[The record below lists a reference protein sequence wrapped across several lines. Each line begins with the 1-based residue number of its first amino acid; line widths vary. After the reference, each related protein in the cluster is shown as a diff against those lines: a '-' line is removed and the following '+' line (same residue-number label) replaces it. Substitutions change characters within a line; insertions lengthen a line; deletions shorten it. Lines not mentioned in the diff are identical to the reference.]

1 MDNELNHIGHGTW
14 DCGTRDSETQ
24 DLTAIARHIRELILT
39 ALAEAGSGHTGGS
52 LDLVDIFTVLYF
64 KHLRH
69 HPQEPLWPERDR
81 VVLSIGH
88 TAPVLYATLAAAGYF
103 PEEEMLTL
111 RKLGSRL
118 QGHPSY
124 EFRLPGVETC
134 SGSLGQ
140 GLGVAL
146 GMALAAKMDSST
158 ESETLRR
165 VFCIMGDGEQQEGSV
180 WETAMAAAHH
190 KVDNLCVI
198 IDRNRLQIDG
208 PTEQVMG
215 IDPLRDKWRT
225 FGWNTLEIDGHDF
238 SQILMALDQ
247 ADQMKEKPTVI
258 IADTVMGKGIP
269 SIENDYHWHGK
280 VPTKEELTKFL
291 EELKS

>member
-1 MDNELNHIGHGTW
+1 MDMVNLDEK
-14 DCGTRDSETQ
+14 
-24 DLTAIARHIRELILT
+24 ARHIRELILT

-64 KHLRH
+64 DHLRH
-69 HPQEPLWPERDR
+69 DPVNPQWEGRDK

-103 PEEEMLTL
+103 PEAEMMTL

-124 EFRLPGVETC
+124 AFQLPGLETC

-140 GLGVAL
+140 GIGVAL
-146 GMALAAKMDSST
+146 GMALTAKMDGMAS
-158 ESETLRR
+158 R
-165 VFCIMGDGEQQEGSV
+165 VYCVMGDGEQQEGSV

-190 KVDNLCVI
+190 QVDNLCVI

-208 PTEQVMG
+208 GTEEVMG
-215 IDPLRDKWRT
+215 IDPLRDKWT
-225 FGWNTLEIDGHDF
+225 AFGWKAVEIDGHDF
-238 SQILMALDQ
+238 SQIKTALEMADMTKGQ
-247 ADQMKEKPTVI
+247 PTVI
-258 IADTVMGKGIP
+258 IANTIMGKGVK
-269 SIENDYHWHGK
+269 SIENNNQWHGK
-280 VPTKEELTKFL
+280 VPSKEQLEGFL
-291 EELKS
+291 EEVRSYGI

>member
-1 MDNELNHIGHGTW
+1 MVDFESKAT
-14 DCGTRDSETQ
+14 
-24 DLTAIARHIRELILT
+24 HIRELILN

-64 KHLRH
+64 DHQRH
-69 HPQEPLWPERDR
+69 RPSDPQWEGRDK

-103 PEEEMLTL
+103 PEEEMMTL

-124 EFRLPGVETC
+124 EFKLPGLETC

-146 GMALAAKMDSST
+146 GMALSAKMDGKPT
-158 ESETLRR
+158 R
-165 VFCIMGDGEQQEGSV
+165 VFCVMGDGEQQEGSV
-180 WETAMAAAHH
+180 WETAMAAAHY
-190 KVDNLCVI
+190 KADNLCAI

-208 PTEQVMG
+208 GTEEVMG
-215 IDPLRDKWRT
+215 IDPLKDKWVA
-225 FGWNTLEIDGHDF
+225 FGWKAIEIDGHDY
-238 SQILMALDQ
+238 SQIKMALEM
-247 ADQMKEKPTVI
+247 ADKTKGQPTVI
-258 IADTVMGKGIP
+258 IADTVMGKGVA
-269 SIENDYHWHGK
+269 SIENNNQWHGK
-280 VPTKEELTKFL
+280 VPSKEQLTEFL
-291 EELKS
+291 REVKGER

>member
-1 MDNELNHIGHGTW
+1 MNPLE
-14 DCGTRDSETQ
+14 
-24 DLTAIARHIRELILT
+24 AKAKHIRELILT

-52 LDLVDIFTVLYF
+52 LDLVDVFTVLYF
-64 KHLRH
+64 NHLRH
-69 HPQEPLWPERDR
+69 DPKRPDWADRDK

-118 QGHPSY
+118 QGHPSF
-124 EFRLPGVETC
+124 EFRLPGLETC

-146 GMALAAKMDSST
+146 GMALAAKMDGPST
-158 ESETLRR
+158 GSGTVNR

-180 WETAMAAAHH
+180 WESAMAAAHH
-190 KVDNLCVI
+190 KVDNLCAI

-208 PTEQVMG
+208 GTEKVMA
-215 IDPLRDKWRT
+215 IDPLRDKWAA
-225 FGWNTLEIDGHDF
+225 FGWHTIEIDGHDM
-238 SQILMALDQ
+238 SQIKMALEL
-247 ADQMKEKPTVI
+247 ADKEQGRPTVI
-258 IADTVMGKGIP
+258 IADTIMGKGVK
-269 SIENDYHWHGK
+269 SIEDNNQWHGK
-280 VPTKEELTKFL
+280 VPTKEQLPMFLNEL
-291 EELKS
+291 S

>member
-1 MDNELNHIGHGTW
+1 MNPLE
-14 DCGTRDSETQ
+14 
-24 DLTAIARHIRELILT
+24 AKAKHIRELILT

-52 LDLVDIFTVLYF
+52 LDLVDVFIVLYF
-64 KHLRH
+64 NHLRH
-69 HPQEPLWPERDR
+69 DPKRPDWADRDK

-118 QGHPSY
+118 QGHPSF
-124 EFRLPGVETC
+124 EFRLPGLETS

-146 GMALAAKMDSST
+146 GMALAAKMDGPST
-158 ESETLRR
+158 GSGTVSR

-180 WETAMAAAHH
+180 WESAMAAAHH
-190 KVDNLCVI
+190 KVDNLCAI

-208 PTEQVMG
+208 GTEKVMA
-215 IDPLRDKWRT
+215 IDPLRDKWT
-225 FGWNTLEIDGHDF
+225 AFGWHTIEIDGHDM
-238 SQILMALDQ
+238 SQIKMALEL
-247 ADQMKEKPTVI
+247 ADKEQGKPTVI
-258 IADTVMGKGIP
+258 IADTIMGKGVK
-269 SIENDYHWHGK
+269 SIEDNNQWHDK
-280 VPTKEELTKFL
+280 VPTKEQLPMFLNEL
-291 EELKS
+291 S

>member
-1 MDNELNHIGHGTW
+1 MIDFKNKAT
-14 DCGTRDSETQ
+14 
-24 DLTAIARHIRELILT
+24 HIRELVLT

-64 KHLRH
+64 DHLRH
-69 HPQEPLWPERDR
+69 DPHNPQWEDRDK

-103 PEEEMLTL
+103 PEEEMMTL

-124 EFRLPGVETC
+124 EFQLPGLETC

-146 GMALAAKMDSST
+146 GMAMVAKMDGKQN
-158 ESETLRR
+158 R
-165 VFCIMGDGEQQEGSV
+165 VFCVMGDGEQQEGSV
-180 WETAMAAAHH
+180 WETAMAAAHY
-190 KVDNLCVI
+190 KADNLCAI

-208 PTEQVMG
+208 GTEEVMG
-215 IDPLRDKWRT
+215 IDPLRDKWIA
-225 FGWNTLEIDGHDF
+225 FGWKALEIDGHDL
-238 SQILMALDQ
+238 SQIKTALEMADITKGQ
-247 ADQMKEKPTVI
+247 PTVI
-258 IADTVMGKGIP
+258 IANTVMGKGVP
-269 SIENDYHWHGK
+269 SIENNNAWHGK
-280 VPTKEELTKFL
+280 VPTKEQLPIFLKELLTPNC
-291 EELKS
+291 

>member
-1 MDNELNHIGHGTW
+1 MTEL
-14 DCGTRDSETQ
+14 Q
-24 DLTAIARHIRELILT
+24 DLEVKAKHIRELILT
-39 ALAEAGSGHTGGS
+39 ALTEAGSGHTGGS

-64 KHLRH
+64 NHLCH
-69 HPQEPLWPERDR
+69 DPQNPLWEDRDK

-103 PEEEMLTL
+103 HEAEMLTL

-146 GMALAAKMDSST
+146 GMALAAKMDGKPN
-158 ESETLRR
+158 R

-190 KVDNLCVI
+190 KVDNLCAI

-208 PTEQVMG
+208 GTEKVMA
-215 IDPLRDKWRT
+215 IDPLRDKWT
-225 FGWNTLEIDGHDF
+225 AFGWHTIEIDGHDM
-238 SQILMALDQ
+238 SQIKMALEM
-247 ADQMKEKPTVI
+247 ADNEKDRPTVI
-258 IADTVMGKGIP
+258 IADTIMGKGVR

-280 VPTKEELTKFL
+280 VPTKDELPLFL
-291 EELKS
+291 NDLKS

>member
-1 MDNELNHIGHGTW
+1 MI
-14 DCGTRDSETQ
+14 
-24 DLTAIARHIRELILT
+24 DLEVKAKHIRELILT

-52 LDLVDIFTVLYF
+52 LDLVDVFTVLYF
-64 KHLRH
+64 NHLRH
-69 HPQEPLWPERDR
+69 NSQNPLWEDRDK

-124 EFRLPGVETC
+124 EVGLPGVETC

-146 GMALAAKMDSST
+146 GLAMAAKMDGKPN
-158 ESETLRR
+158 R
-165 VFCIMGDGEQQEGSV
+165 VFCVMGDGEQQEGSV
-180 WETAMAAAHH
+180 WEAAMAAAHH
-190 KVDNLCVI
+190 KVDNLCAI

-208 PTEQVMG
+208 GTEKVMA
-215 IDPLRDKWRT
+215 IDPLRDKWKA
-225 FGWNTLEIDGHDF
+225 FGWHAIEIDGHDF
-238 SQILMALDQ
+238 GQIKMALEI
-247 ADQMKEKPTVI
+247 ADKEQGRPTVI
-258 IADTVMGKGIP
+258 IADTTMAKGVK
-269 SIENDYHWHGK
+269 SIENDYRWHGK
-280 VPTKEELTKFL
+280 VPTKDELGGFL
-291 EELKS
+291 EELFS

>member
-1 MDNELNHIGHGTW
+1 MMDLK
-14 DCGTRDSETQ
+14 SQ
-24 DLTAIARHIRELILT
+24 AIHIRELILKP
-39 ALAEAGSGHTGGS
+39 LAEAGSGHTGGS

-64 KHLRH
+64 DHLRH
-69 HPQEPLWPERDR
+69 DPTNPNWEGRDK

-103 PEEEMLTL
+103 PEEELMTL

-124 EFRLPGVETC
+124 EFKLPGLETC

-146 GMALAAKMDSST
+146 GMAMAAKMDAKSD
-158 ESETLRR
+158 EGKETKPNR

-190 KVDNLCVI
+190 KADNLCAI

-208 PTEQVMG
+208 GTEEVMG
-215 IDPLRDKWRT
+215 IDPLKDKWIA
-225 FGWNTLEIDGHDF
+225 FGWHAIEIDGHDLG
-238 SQILMALDQ
+238 QIKMALEM
-247 ADQMKEKPTVI
+247 ADQTQGKPTVI
-258 IADTVMGKGIP
+258 IADTVMGKGVP
-269 SIENDYHWHGK
+269 SIENNNAWHGK
-280 VPTKEELTKFL
+280 VPTKEQVEEMLGELRT
-291 EELKS
+291 ENGEVRGES

>member
-1 MDNELNHIGHGTW
+1 MVDYFEK
-14 DCGTRDSETQ
+14 
-24 DLTAIARHIRELILT
+24 ARHIRELILT
-39 ALAEAGSGHTGGS
+39 ALVEAGSGHTGGS

-64 KHLRH
+64 GHLRH
-69 HPQEPLWPERDR
+69 DPTNPSWPERDK

-103 PEEEMLTL
+103 PEEEMMTL

-124 EFRLPGVETC
+124 EYKLPGLETC

-146 GMALAAKMDSST
+146 GMALTAKIDGMPN
-158 ESETLRR
+158 R

-180 WETAMAAAHH
+180 WEAAMAAAHY
-190 KVDNLCVI
+190 KLDNLCAV

-208 PTEQVMG
+208 GTEEVMG
-215 IDPLRDKWRT
+215 IVPLIDKWKA
-225 FGWNTLEIDGHDF
+225 FGWKAIEIDGHDYG
-238 SQILMALDQ
+238 QIQLAFRK
-247 ADQMKEKPTVI
+247 ADETKGRPTMI
-258 IADTVMGKGIP
+258 IADTIMGKGVP
-269 SIENDYHWHGK
+269 TIENNNRWHGK
-280 VPTKEELTKFL
+280 VPSREQLSEFLRELRSEKGMS
-291 EELKS
+291 E

>member
-1 MDNELNHIGHGTW
+1 MIDNQKALQGK
-14 DCGTRDSETQ
+14 
-24 DLTAIARHIRELILT
+24 AKHIRKLILI

-52 LDLVDIFTVLYF
+52 LDLVDVFTVLYF
-64 KHLRH
+64 NHLRH
-69 HPQEPLWPERDR
+69 DPQNPRWEGRDK

-103 PEEEMLTL
+103 PEDEMLTL

-124 EFRLPGVETC
+124 EVHLPGIETC

-140 GLGVAL
+140 GLGVAF
-146 GMALAAKMDSST
+146 GMALAAKMDGPSAGLG
-158 ESETLRR
+158 TLNR

-190 KVDNLCVI
+190 KTGNLCVI

-208 PTEQVMG
+208 NTEKVMAV
-215 IDPLRDKWRT
+215 DPLRDKWT
-225 FGWNTLEIDGHDF
+225 AFGWHAIEIDGHDF
-238 SQILMALDQ
+238 SQIKMALEI
-247 ADQMKEKPTVI
+247 ADKEVDRPTVI
-258 IADTVMGKGIP
+258 IANTIMGKGVR
-269 SIENDYHWHGK
+269 SIENDYRWHGK
-280 VPTKEELTKFL
+280 VPSKAELPHSLAEL
-291 EELKS
+291 ELAI

>member
-1 MDNELNHIGHGTW
+1 MSMLE
-14 DCGTRDSETQ
+14 EK
-24 DLTAIARHIRELILT
+24 ARHIRELILT

-52 LDLVDIFTVLYF
+52 LDLADIFTVLYF
-64 KHLRH
+64 DHLRH
-69 HPQEPLWPERDR
+69 DPKNPTWEGRDK

-124 EFRLPGVETC
+124 EFQLPGLETC

-140 GLGVAL
+140 GLGVSL
-146 GMALAAKMDSST
+146 GLALAAKMDGPSTSSGT
-158 ESETLRR
+158 VNR

-180 WETAMAAAHH
+180 WETAMAAAHY
-190 KVDNLCVI
+190 KVDNLCAI

-208 PTEQVMG
+208 GTEKVMA
-215 IDPLRDKWRT
+215 IDPLRDKWT
-225 FGWNTLEIDGHDF
+225 AFGWHTIEIDGHDLE
-238 SQILMALDQ
+238 QIKMALEL
-247 ADQMKEKPTVI
+247 ADKEQGRPTVI
-258 IADTVMGKGIP
+258 ISNTIMGKGVK
-269 SIENDYHWHGK
+269 SIEDNNQWHGK
-280 VPTKEELTKFL
+280 VPTKEQLPMFL
-291 EELKS
+291 NELK

>member
-1 MDNELNHIGHGTW
+1 MTFLE
-14 DCGTRDSETQ
+14 EK
-24 DLTAIARHIRELILT
+24 AKHIRQLILT
-39 ALAEAGSGHTGGS
+39 ALAEASSGHTGGS

-64 KHLRH
+64 NHLRH
-69 HPQEPLWPERDR
+69 DPQHPKWEDRDK

-124 EFRLPGVETC
+124 EFRLPGLETC

-146 GMALAAKMDSST
+146 GMALAAKMDGHST
-158 ESETLRR
+158 DSGTVNRI
-165 VFCIMGDGEQQEGSV
+165 FCIMGDGEQQEGSV

-190 KVDNLCVI
+190 KAENLCAI

-208 PTEQVMG
+208 GTEKVMA
-215 IDPLRDKWRT
+215 IDPLRDKWT
-225 FGWNTLEIDGHDF
+225 AFGWHTIEIDGHDM
-238 SQILMALDQ
+238 SQIKMALDL
-247 ADQMKEKPTVI
+247 ADQEKGRPTVI
-258 IADTVMGKGIP
+258 IADTIMGKGVK
-269 SIENDYHWHGK
+269 SIEDNNQWHGK
-280 VPTKEELTKFL
+280 VPTKEQIKGFI
-291 EELKS
+291 EELNN

>member
-1 MDNELNHIGHGTW
+1 MDL
-14 DCGTRDSETQ
+14 Q
-24 DLTAIARHIRELILT
+24 AKAKHIRELILT

-64 KHLRH
+64 NHLRH
-69 HPQEPLWPERDR
+69 DPKHPDWEGRDR

-103 PEEEMLTL
+103 PEDEMLTL

-124 EFRLPGVETC
+124 EFRLPGLETS

-146 GMALAAKMDSST
+146 GMALAAKMDGTSVGSGT
-158 ESETLRR
+158 VNR

-180 WETAMAAAHH
+180 WESAMAAAHH
-190 KVDNLCVI
+190 KLDNLCAI

-208 PTEQVMG
+208 GTEKVMA
-215 IDPLRDKWRT
+215 IDPLRDKWAA
-225 FGWNTLEIDGHDF
+225 FGWHTIEIDGHDF
-238 SQILMALDQ
+238 SQIKMALEM
-247 ADQMKEKPTVI
+247 ADNEKDKPTVI
-258 IADTVMGKGIP
+258 IADTIMGKGVK
-269 SIENDYHWHGK
+269 SIENNNQWHGK
-280 VPTKEELTKFL
+280 VPTKEQLKDFLHELHQ
-291 EELKS
+291 

>member
-1 MDNELNHIGHGTW
+1 ME
-14 DCGTRDSETQ
+14 EK
-24 DLTAIARHIRELILT
+24 AKHIRKLILT

-64 KHLRH
+64 NHLRH
-69 HPQEPLWPERDR
+69 DPRRPQWEGRDK

-111 RKLGSRL
+111 RKIGGRL
-118 QGHPSY
+118 QGHPSL
-124 EFRLPGVETC
+124 ETHLPGLETS

-146 GMALAAKMDSST
+146 GMALAAKMDGPST
-158 ESETLRR
+158 GSGTVNR
-165 VFCIMGDGEQQEGSV
+165 VFCIMGDGEQQEGGV

-190 KVDNLCVI
+190 KADNLCAI

-208 PTEQVMG
+208 GTETVMA
-215 IDPLRDKWRT
+215 IDPLRDKWSS
-225 FGWNTLEIDGHDF
+225 FGWNTIEINGHDME
-238 SQILMALDQ
+238 QIKMALDL
-247 ADQMKEKPTVI
+247 ADHWQSGPTVI
-258 IADTVMGKGIP
+258 IANTIMGKGVK
-269 SIENDYHWHGK
+269 SIENDYRWHGK
-280 VPTKEELTKFL
+280 APSKEQLKDFLDELA
-291 EELKS
+291 

>member
-1 MDNELNHIGHGTW
+1 MDL
-14 DCGTRDSETQ
+14 Q
-24 DLTAIARHIRELILT
+24 AKAKHIRELILT
-39 ALAEAGSGHTGGS
+39 ALAEGGSGHTGGS

-64 KHLRH
+64 NHLRH
-69 HPQEPLWPERDR
+69 DPKHPDWEGRDR

-103 PEEEMLTL
+103 PEDEMLTL

-124 EFRLPGVETC
+124 EFRLPGLETC

-146 GMALAAKMDSST
+146 GMALAAKMDGTST
-158 ESETLRR
+158 SSETVNR

-180 WETAMAAAHH
+180 WESAMAAAHH
-190 KVDNLCVI
+190 KLDNLCAI

-208 PTEQVMG
+208 GTEKVMA
-215 IDPLRDKWRT
+215 IDPLRDKWAA
-225 FGWNTLEIDGHDF
+225 FGWHTIEIDGHDF
-238 SQILMALDQ
+238 SQIKMALEM
-247 ADQMKEKPTVI
+247 ADNEKSKPTVI
-258 IADTVMGKGIP
+258 ITNTIMGKGVK
-269 SIENDYHWHGK
+269 SIENNNQWHGK
-280 VPTKEELTKFL
+280 VPTKEQLKDFLHELHQ
-291 EELKS
+291 

>member
-1 MDNELNHIGHGTW
+1 MTFLE
-14 DCGTRDSETQ
+14 EK
-24 DLTAIARHIRELILT
+24 ARHIRRLILI

-64 KHLRH
+64 DHLRH
-69 HPQEPLWPERDR
+69 DPQHPDWEGRDK

-118 QGHPSY
+118 QGHPSF
-124 EFRLPGVETC
+124 EFRLPGLETC

-140 GLGVAL
+140 GLGVAM
-146 GMALAAKMDSST
+146 GMALAAKMDGPST
-158 ESETLRR
+158 FRQAQGSGTVNR

-180 WETAMAAAHH
+180 WESAMAASHH
-190 KVDNLCVI
+190 KVDNLCAI

-208 PTEQVMG
+208 GTEKVMA
-215 IDPLRDKWRT
+215 IDPLLDKWKA
-225 FGWNTLEIDGHDF
+225 FGWHAIEIDGHDM
-238 SQILMALDQ
+238 SQIKMALEM
-247 ADQMKEKPTVI
+247 ADNEKDKPTVI
-258 IADTVMGKGIP
+258 IADTIMGKGVK
-269 SIENDYHWHGK
+269 SIEDNNQWHGK
-280 VPTKEELTKFL
+280 VPTKEQLQGFLNELN
-291 EELKS
+291 

>member
-1 MDNELNHIGHGTW
+1 MNSLE
-14 DCGTRDSETQ
+14 EK
-24 DLTAIARHIRELILT
+24 AKHIRQLILT
-39 ALAEAGSGHTGGS
+39 ALTEAGSGHTGGS

-64 KHLRH
+64 NHLRH
-69 HPQEPLWPERDR
+69 DPKCPDWEDRDK

-124 EFRLPGVETC
+124 EFHLPGLETC

-146 GMALAAKMDSST
+146 GMALAAKMDGKRT
-158 ESETLRR
+158 R

-180 WETAMAAAHH
+180 WETAMAAVHH
-190 KVDNLCVI
+190 QANNLCAI

-208 PTEQVMG
+208 STEKVMA
-215 IDPLRDKWRT
+215 IDPLRDKWT
-225 FGWNTLEIDGHDF
+225 AFGWNTIEINGHDME
-238 SQILMALDQ
+238 QIKMALDF
-247 ADQMKEKPTVI
+247 ADKWQSGPTAI
-258 IADTVMGKGIP
+258 IANTIMGKGVK

-280 VPTKEELTKFL
+280 VPSKEELPYFL
-291 EELKS
+291 NELQS

>member
-1 MDNELNHIGHGTW
+1 MTSLE
-14 DCGTRDSETQ
+14 EK
-24 DLTAIARHIRELILT
+24 AKHIRQLILT

-64 KHLRH
+64 NHLRH
-69 HPQEPLWPERDR
+69 DPQHPEWEDRDK

-88 TAPVLYATLAAAGYF
+88 TAPVLYATLAEAGYF

-124 EFRLPGVETC
+124 EFRLPGLETC

-146 GMALAAKMDSST
+146 GMALAAKMDGPSTSSGT
-158 ESETLRR
+158 VNR

-180 WETAMAAAHH
+180 WESAMAASHH
-190 KVDNLCVI
+190 QVDNLCAI

-208 PTEQVMG
+208 GTEKVMA
-215 IDPLRDKWRT
+215 IDPLRDKWAA
-225 FGWNTLEIDGHDF
+225 FGWHTIEIDGHDM
-238 SQILMALDQ
+238 SQIKMALDL
-247 ADQMKEKPTVI
+247 ADQEKGRPTVI
-258 IADTVMGKGIP
+258 IADTIMGKGVK
-269 SIENDYHWHGK
+269 SIEDNNQWHGK
-280 VPTKEELTKFL
+280 VPSKEQLPGFINEL
-291 EELKS
+291 S

>member
-1 MDNELNHIGHGTW
+1 MNLLE
-14 DCGTRDSETQ
+14 EK
-24 DLTAIARHIRELILT
+24 ARHIRELILT

-64 KHLRH
+64 NHLRH
-69 HPQEPLWPERDR
+69 DPKRPDWEGRDK

-103 PEEEMLTL
+103 PEEEMMSL

-124 EFRLPGVETC
+124 EFHLPGLETC

-146 GMALAAKMDSST
+146 GMALAAKMDGPST
-158 ESETLRR
+158 DSGTVNR
-165 VFCIMGDGEQQEGSV
+165 VFCIMGDCEQQEGSV
-180 WETAMAAAHH
+180 WESAMAAANH
-190 KVDNLCVI
+190 KLDNLCAI

-208 PTEQVMG
+208 GTEKVMA
-215 IDPLRDKWRT
+215 IDPLCDKWKA
-225 FGWNTLEIDGHDF
+225 FGWHTIEINGHDM
-238 SQILMALDQ
+238 SQIKMALEL
-247 ADQMKEKPTVI
+247 ADKEKDKPTVI
-258 IADTVMGKGIP
+258 IADTIMGKGVK
-269 SIENDYHWHGK
+269 SIEDNNQWHGK
-280 VPTKEELTKFL
+280 VPSQEQLKEFLHELY
-291 EELKS
+291 